1 MDYYNNDR
9 YSPPLTSLIHGH
21 HAFSSYSTLRF
32 RPLTMHDQ
40 RAALRRSLW
49 PRYTPTPKV
58 PVCSSPSYLRPS
70 LSCAIPSCASTPGG
84 PAVRVRSEVAI
95 YMRHSGLVDVATE
108 HSVRLFEPRSHFS
121 AATEAP
127 GIIGDEVDAFA
138 VTSERA
144 RRVEIERLT
153 STLLRGCLRFTS
165 ETAAVKGGATQS
177 RSTIA
182 YMPLVLRG
190 VVNQYLSERLRKM
203 RSGDVLFRLLMC
215 SVRSCAAFTLSI
227 RTLHD
232 PALAP
237 L

>member
-1 MDYYNNDR
+1 M
-9 YSPPLTSLIHGH
+9 HGH
-21 HAFSSYSTLRF
+21 HAFSPYSTIRF
-32 RPLTMHDQ
+32 RPLTMHV
-40 RAALRRSLW
+40 RRVALRRSLQ
-49 PRYTPTPKV
+49 PRSTPTPKV

-70 LSCAIPSCASTPGG
+70 LSCAIPSCASIPA

-121 AATEAP
+121 AAIEAP
-127 GIIGDEVDAFA
+127 EIIGDEVDAFL

-144 RRVEIERLT
+144 GRVEIEWLT
-153 STLLRGCLRFTS
+153 STLLRGGLRFTS

-215 SVRSCAAFTLSI
+215 SVRSCAPLTLSI

-232 PALAP
+232 PTLAP